1 MSGAQ
6 TSTFYP
12 VNQMLQDNAQQIQ
25 NYYAPQKNQLAIQEG
40 QQKVGQNEMEVLGRA
55 ALPLLNMSETDA
67 AAAYPG
73 VVQGLRDN
81 GYAKN
86 APSAYPGHAA
96 MQNFVS
102 QAIPV
107 EDQYKLG
114 IALPP
119 GLTSLLTGNPTP
131 GGQPQ
136 GTGAPPASSS
146 GTTLPIPGR
155 GTGGPGASLSASPE
169 MLGYFR
175 EASAATG
182 IPMDLLIAQARQE
195 SGFNPNAKG
204 QAGEIGVMQ
213 IKPSTA
219 ASQGYGMQ
227 GVDPASLSDARNNIM
242 FGAQY
247 LKARGGPGD
256 PNDPAWQA
264 RALGSYNA
272 GGDPNYV
279 ANVFRYRPGMSPT
292 DPAAR
297 VTTYAAGGAPAQP
310 GAPPGAPGATTTPPP
325 YRTASLAPV
334 PPPGPT
340 APPGGAPA
348 TTPPANAPQAQPQQV
363 TPQVTPQGVLPAPQS
378 PPNQIGPG
386 GPNGPPAPSGPAPQ
400 PQAPATG
407 LQSPQMQQAWEIQ
420 RQISQ
425 LIPYSELPQ
434 VKARIAQLQA
444 QSQMLMQADV
454 MQPTTRTGAG
464 GVQIPG
470 DVNVR
475 TNEFKPYP
483 FAPSPRAV
491 EGEATWDGKQW
502 TQTLP
507 GQQGTPGKWSMGGGG
522 QPQFYP
528 TAPRPPQGDYQ
539 AQMKL
544 FEDDLK
550 EKQPLNEANQNASN
564 LQIRLGQMR
573 QLVDQINTGAGG
585 AERKDWANVAD
596 TMGLHDLAQQL
607 IGKGGAEAAQIFDK
621 YATQTS
627 GDLERATL
635 GSKGS
640 GIGALTLYK
649 NANPGL
655 TLQPGANK
663 QMLNAQLLAAQA
675 NRDYSEAALQHVNS
689 NSAAFS
695 HGGQYTPLSEFN
707 EQWAAAKNPQIY
719 TAALRALDGDTWD
732 KWTAGLNL
740 KTADDVQR
748 VRTILERADP
758 TTRIVWKDGQSV
770 PVAGTQ

>member
-1 MSGAQ
+1 
-6 TSTFYP
+6 
-12 VNQMLQDNAQQIQ
+12 
-25 NYYAPQKNQLAIQEG
+25 
-40 QQKVGQNEMEVLGRA
+40 
-55 ALPLLNMSETDA
+55 
-67 AAAYPG
+67 
-73 VVQGLRDN
+73 
-81 GYAKN
+81 
-86 APSAYPGHAA
+86 

-107 EDQYKLG
+107 ADQYKLG

-119 GLTSLLTGNPTP
+119 GLAGLLTGNPTP

-219 ASQGYGMQ
+219 TSPGYGMQ

-292 DPAAR
+292 DPAAG
-297 VTTYAAGGAPAQP
+297 VTTYAAGGPPAQP
-310 GAPPGAPGATTTPPP
+310 GAPPGGPAGTTTPPP

-340 APPGGAPA
+340 APASPANQPQVQPQQGAQGEPVGNLGLVRNPDGSVGTRNAGGLAAPPAVAQNGLTPPPPAAPA
-348 TTPPANAPQAQPQQV
+348 PSQAQPQP
-363 TPQVTPQGVLPAPQS
+363 T
-378 PPNQIGPG
+378 
-386 GPNGPPAPSGPAPQ
+386 
-400 PQAPATG
+400 ATG
-407 LQSPQMQQAWEIQ
+407 LQSPQMQQAFEIQ
-420 RQISQ
+420 RQISA
-425 LIPYSELPQ
+425 LIPYSEYPQ
-434 VKARIAQLQA
+434 VKAKIAQLQSQA
-444 QSQMLMQADV
+444 QILMQTDV
-454 MQPTTRTGAG
+454 MQPATRTGAG

-528 TAPRPPQGDYQ
+528 TSPRPPQGDYQ
-539 AQMKL
+539 VQMKL

-550 EKQPLNEANQNASN
+550 EKQPLNETNQNAAN

-585 AERKDWANVAD
+585 TERKNWANVAD
-596 TMGLHDLAQQL
+596 TMGLHDLAQSL
-607 IGKGGAEAAQIFDK
+607 IGKGGAEAAQIFEK
-621 YATQTS
+621 YATQTA
-627 GDLERATL
+627 GELERATQ
-635 GSKGS
+635 GAKGS
-640 GIGALTLYK
+640 GIGALTMFK

-655 TLQPGANK
+655 DLQNNADK
-663 QMLNAQLLAAQA
+663 RMLNAQLLAAQA
-675 NRDYSEAALQHVNS
+675 NRDYTEGALQHITS

-695 HGGQYTPLSEFN
+695 HGGEYSPKSDFDT
-707 EQWAAAKNPQIY
+707 QWAEQKNPQIY
-719 TAALRALDGDTWD
+719 TAALRALDGDPWE

-740 KTADDVQR
+740 KTAADVQR
-748 VRTILERADP
+748 VRAILERADP

-770 PVAGTQ
+770 PVSGTQ